1 MVKQRGEWR
10 QGPFFSMLGFFA
22 VRDIAPLEELTWFYA
37 RASEGRE
44 ENATRC
50 KCKSD
55 VCLGYL

>member
-1 MVKQRGEWR
+1 
-10 QGPFFSMLGFFA
+10 MLGFFA